1 MSNSLK
7 EMFRT
12 FSYRTAI
19 KTNILSGNMSYS
31 PISSNSMIMAGG
43 RNSSP
48 SSSMAGNR
56 YLGTYYMRMAEIKDY
71 EISELTNTVV
81 TIFRDYIINYFNN
94 ESDIVTL
101 SPSLKSVQDKINK
114 IYKQLNLVNELKTH
128 LSDILYNGAYCFKID
143 WDTTKASYV
152 KFELYNPY
160 NVVTVY
166 KKGKIHCHLVVS
178 RDGKI
183 LEVAPHSIVRFGSP
197 ELHLVND
204 MNAEYWMEESKDTL
218 IRTYDLAAGY
228 PLYYNVA
235 NKVKEYLLKDQVVS
249 LLSIKDL
256 IQPLLLLIRVDKATS
271 PDEANR
277 LALNTENLIN
287 KYSDIS
293 SILSA
298 NFSINDLIDSLINN
312 IRVLPDYNSGL
323 GSMDTIDLSK
333 IANKI
338 NEIRGDQDNTKDSIL
353 TSLGIPRAL
362 FAGDVTK
369 WEAIKSSQ
377 RLNSKVN
384 NFINNIKDGL
394 KVTTASLY
402 YLLTGKQISLEDI
415 DINLFTKTE
424 VDYNIAISSSEII
437 SNLLESINRTLDSVQ
452 NFVKGNEL
460 VDGQRYCDYVFNQ
473 LKVIDPDIM
482 DFIDEKEVKSFID
495 DVVKQRK
502 ESYGSESGGYSPY
515 GGARSF
521 SEGGSGLLERLAEE
535 VMKLKGF
542 DHRKK

>member
-1 MSNSLK
+1 MSNSLR

-12 FSYRTAI
+12 FSFRTAL
-19 KTNILSGNMSYS
+19 KTNILSGGSS
-31 PISSNSMIMAGG
+31 FKPISSNSVIMAGG
-43 RNSSP
+43 RNTSP
-48 SSSMAGNR
+48 SSAMASNR
-56 YLGTYYMRMAEIKDY
+56 YLGTYYMRMEEIKDY

-94 ESDIVTL
+94 ESDIVIL
-101 SPSLKSVQDKINK
+101 DPSLKSVQDKINK
-114 IYKQLNLVNELKTH
+114 IYKQLNIVSELKNH
-128 LSDILYNGAYCFKID
+128 LQDIIYHGSYCFKID
-143 WDTTKASYV
+143 WDPVRSTYTKY
-152 KFELYNPY
+152 ELYNPY
-160 NVVTVY
+160 NVVSVY
-166 KKGKIHCHLVVS
+166 KKGKLHCHLVAS
-178 RDGKI
+178 KDGRI
-183 LEVAPHSIVRFGSP
+183 LEVAPHSIVRFGTP
-197 ELHLVND
+197 NLYLIND
-204 MNAEYWMEESKDTL
+204 MNSEYWMDESKDTL
-218 IRTYDLAAGY
+218 VRTFDLAAGY

-235 NKVKEYLLKDQVVS
+235 NKVKEYLLKDDVVS

-256 IQPLLLLIRVDKATS
+256 IQPLLLLIRVDKTTS

-323 GSMDTIDLSK
+323 GSMESIDLSK
-333 IANKI
+333 ISSKI
-338 NEIRGDQDNTKDSIL
+338 SEIRGDQDNIKESIL

-362 FAGDVTK
+362 FTGDVTK

-394 KVTTASLY
+394 KETTASFY

-415 DINLFTKTE
+415 DIALFNKTD

-437 SNLLESINRTLDSVQ
+437 NNLIQSINTILDTVQ
-452 NFVKGNEL
+452 NFVKSNEL
-460 VDGQRYCDYVFNQ
+460 IDGQKYCEYVFNQ
-473 LKVIDPDIM
+473 LKVIDSGIS
-482 DFIDEKEVKSFID
+482 DFISENDIKTFID
-495 DVVKQRK
+495 NIIKQRT
-502 ESYGSESGGYSPY
+502 ESPDAGGGGFSPY
-515 GGARSF
+515 
-521 SEGGSGLLERLAEE
+521 
-535 VMKLKGF
+535 
-542 DHRKK
+542 